1 MKVRFDKKKLMEVLD
16 PASSISQ
23 TKNTLMTVDGLL
35 FECPPDR
42 NYGEYDVENPDSC
55 RISAFDLDK
64 GMRAC
69 IECEVIEPGA
79 FVVNTQSIKQRINIL
94 PEGNVDFDIDE
105 NGILKIVGGNT
116 KYEVSTISADQF
128 PSMPHFTGEKKYVMP
143 QYKLRNVISETV
155 FSVAVNDQRAAF
167 NGAFFQIKEG
177 NLVVVGC
184 DGQRLAA
191 AKVRIGEDIEE
202 TSFIVPKKFLTEL
215 VRMLEDS
222 EEEVTM
228 MVGAKHVIF
237 RFRNMYFFTR
247 LIEAE
252 YINFEKLLPK
262 SYMTQAY
269 VSKADFIAALERAA
283 IVADEKTGGSS
294 KSHVKLEFENNSIRM
309 SALSQDGSVNEKVP
323 AAIDGQDLAIGFNC
337 RFLLE
342 SLKSTPNE
350 CDRIR
355 IRMNTPLMGAIIE
368 PAEGSSINETNP
380 DSSVYGNREN
390 RQNKVEDEEKGT
402 FTYFVM
408 PIKMNR

>member
-1 MKVRFDKKKLMEVLD
+1 M
-16 PASSISQ
+16 
-23 TKNTLMTVDGLL
+23 
-35 FECPPDR
+35 
-42 NYGEYDVENPDSC
+42 
-55 RISAFDLDK
+55 
-64 GMRAC
+64 
-69 IECEVIEPGA
+69 
-79 FVVNTQSIKQRINIL
+79 
-94 PEGNVDFDIDE
+94 
-105 NGILKIVGGNT
+105 
-116 KYEVSTISADQF
+116 
-128 PSMPHFTGEKKYVMP
+128 KYVMP